1 MNNKADSKQVWKP
14 GTLLSPVPA
23 ALVSCADKEGRTNI
37 ITIAWTGIV
46 CSDPAMVYISV
57 MPRRFSHH
65 MIEETGEYVINL
77 TTKELCFATDY
88 CGVTS
93 GEKVDKWQK
102 CGLTK
107 GPASIVSAPLI
118 AESPVNI
125 ECKVEKKLSL
135 GSHDMFIA
143 KVLAVDVDK
152 SLIDDKGRLELDKAG
167 LIAYNH
173 GEYFLLGEKLGKFG
187 YAVRKKK

>member
-57 MPRRFSHH
+57 MPRRYSHH
-65 MIEETGEYVINL
+65 MIEESGEFVINL
-77 TTKELCFATDY
+77 VTRDLAFATDY
-88 CGVTS
+88 CGVAT
-93 GEKVDKWQK
+93 GAKTDKWK
-102 CGLTK
+102 DCGLTK
-107 GPASIVSAPLI
+107 APASSVKAPLI
-118 AESPVNI
+118 KESPVNI
-125 ECKVEKKLSL
+125 ECRVIKKLEL

-143 KVLAVDVDK
+143 RVEAVDVDED
-152 SLIDDKGRLELDKAG
+152 LMDKNGRLELDRAG

-173 GEYFLLGEKLGKFG
+173 GEYFELGKKIGKFG
-187 YAVRKKK
+187 FSVKKK